1 MRLFTTFLMVIVS
14 FTIWAQNKRPNLEI
28 VIGEEIKL
36 KKKELIDKIIGKDE
50 DGTYVMAKY
59 GSEVTLF
66 YYDNDLNQKRKNSFK
81 LEYQKHDLWYKG
93 IVQMKDEFVIFTTYR
108 DKKQKMT
115 YLYSQTLNKE
125 ALTFSKPKVLA
136 QVSYEGYKKRQSTS
150 YSFTISAD
158 SNYLLFIS
166 DLPARKDEKDKFGFI
181 VYDNEMN
188 EVWSEKKIEVEEDEQ
203 NFYRYDTQVGNDG
216 KVYLLAKVY
225 DTSRKYKKNEID
237 YSFKMMVFES
247 DNEGEAEEFD
257 VTLEGEHVTD
267 ITFERFDNGNIQV
280 AGFYSIDGYGQNGV
294 FNLLY
299 DSDYTISNESTTEF
313 PTDFI
318 VQHASEKSKKKA
330 KKKEA
335 KGKEIEMYSYS
346 IDELIENEDATIT
359 MIAEQYYTYTTSYT
373 DANGNTHTTTHYVYG
388 NIIIVKFDENGD
400 VDWMELIPKRQNS
413 TDGGYYSGYAL
424 MQLEDGN
431 LVFVFN
437 DNPKNSYYDQS
448 GKFYT
453 WTPNKKHTDVVLFEI
468 SIEGQL
474 GRYILYKGADEE
486 VISRPHVSVPIDANE
501 MIILGQARKAT
512 KFVKLVF

>member
-1 MRLFTTFLMVIVS
+1 MRLFTSFL
-14 FTIWAQNKRPNLEI
+14 FTLLTLTLVAQNKRPDLEI
-28 VIGEEIKL
+28 IIGEEIKL

-81 LEYQKHDLWYKG
+81 LEYQKHDLWYMG
-93 IVQMKDEFVIFTTYR
+93 IVQMKDEFVLFTTYR
-108 DKKQKMT
+108 DKKEKMT
-115 YLYSQTLNKE
+115 YLYSQMLNKE
-125 ALTFSKPKVLA
+125 SLTFSKPKVLA
-136 QVSYEGYKKRQSTS
+136 KASYEGYKKRQSTR
-150 YSFTISAD
+150 YSFTTSAD
-158 SNYLLFIS
+158 SSYLLFVS
-166 DLPARKDEKDKFGFI
+166 DLPTNKDDKDKFGFI

-188 EVWSEKKIEVEEDEQ
+188 EVWSEKEIEVDEEEDD
-203 NFYRYDTQVGNDG
+203 FYRYDMQVGNDG
-216 KVYLLAKVY
+216 KIYLLAKVY
-225 DTSRKYKKNEID
+225 DTSRKYKRGEIN
-237 YSFKMMVFES
+237 YSFKMMVYDE
-247 DNEGEAEEFD
+247 EGEGEPEEFD

-267 ITFERFDNGNIQV
+267 ITFERLDNGQIQV
-280 AGFYSIDGYGQNGV
+280 AGFYSTDGYGQNGV
-294 FNLLY
+294 FNMLF
-299 DSDYTISNESTTEF
+299 DADHTISNQSTTEF

-318 VQHASEKSKKKA
+318 VQHSSEKSKKKA

-346 IDELIENEDATIT
+346 IDALIENKDATIT

-373 DANGNTHTTTHYVYG
+373 DANGNTHYTTHYIYG

-400 VDWMELIPKRQNS
+400 VDWMELIPKRQHS

-424 MQLEDGN
+424 MQLENGN

-437 DNPKNSYYDQS
+437 DNPKNSYYDTS

-453 WTPNKKHTDVVLFEI
+453 WNPSKKNTDVVLFEI
-468 SIEGQL
+468 SDEGQL

-486 VISRPHVSVPIDANE
+486 VISRPYVSVPVSDNE